1 MVADCAIFAGKYRV
15 CKGYIRLRTS
25 KSNGY
30 KLMGIKV
37 FKFGGASVKDAAAV
51 ANVGNILSRYAGEEL
66 LVVISAMGK
75 TTNLL
80 EKLVDAYVN
89 EDKSRFEI
97 FEEVSK
103 FHHQITDELIGD
115 TRNPYYEV
123 DNLLIELSC
132 LIETRPDNKD
142 YDMIYDQIVSFG
154 ELISTRIISHYL
166 NTRGI
171 TNRWVDARNFIMT
184 SADYRRARIQWEI
197 TEEIIHTK
205 LQPLVKKQ
213 LVITQ
218 GFIGKNESH
227 LTTTLGREGS
237 DYSASVFAYG
247 MNAESV
253 TIWKDV
259 PGVMNADPK
268 RIEDAVILPEV
279 SFLEAIELA
288 YYGATVLHPKTIQP
302 IKSKGIP
309 LFVRSFVRPDDAG
322 TVIRESER
330 KALIDKPCYIFKDH
344 QTLISLSSKDF
355 SFIIEDNLSH
365 IFSLLAKFGIQV
377 NLMQNS
383 AISFSF
389 CANEDARQMDKLL
402 AVLKE
407 NYEIEVKGGLQLI
420 TIFNYKSESNA
431 LDKVL
436 NGRKVILEQLSA
448 EVIQL
453 VVPA

>member
-1 MVADCAIFAGKYRV
+1 
-15 CKGYIRLRTS
+15 
-25 KSNGY
+25 
-30 KLMGIKV
+30 MGIKV
-37 FKFGGASVKDAAAV
+37 FKFGGASVKDASAV
-51 ANVGNILSRYAGEEL
+51 ANVGDILSRYSGEEL

-80 EKLVDAYVN
+80 EKLVDAYVR

-97 FEEVSK
+97 FEEVSQ
-103 FHHQITDELIGD
+103 FHHNITNELIGD
-115 TRNPYYEV
+115 TKSPYYEV

-132 LIETRPDNKD
+132 LIETSPDNKD

-171 TNRWVDARNFIMT
+171 INRWVDARNFIMT
-184 SADYRRARIQWEI
+184 SSDFRRARIQWAV
-197 TEEIIHTK
+197 TEEIIQTK

-218 GFIGKNESH
+218 GFIGKSESH

-237 DYSASVFAYG
+237 DYSASIFAYG
-247 MNAESV
+247 LNADSV

-268 RIEDAVILPEV
+268 RIGDAVILPEV

-309 LFVRSFVRPDDAG
+309 LYVRSFVKPEDKG
-322 TVIRESER
+322 TIIKDSDR
-330 KALIDKPCYIFKDH
+330 KALIDKPCYIFKDN

-365 IFSLLAKFGIQV
+365 IFSLLAEFGIQV

-402 AVLKE
+402 DVLKQ
-407 NYEIEVKGGLQLI
+407 NYEIEVSNNLQLI
-420 TIFNYKSESNA
+420 TIFKYKSEENA
-431 LDKVL
+431 LEKVL